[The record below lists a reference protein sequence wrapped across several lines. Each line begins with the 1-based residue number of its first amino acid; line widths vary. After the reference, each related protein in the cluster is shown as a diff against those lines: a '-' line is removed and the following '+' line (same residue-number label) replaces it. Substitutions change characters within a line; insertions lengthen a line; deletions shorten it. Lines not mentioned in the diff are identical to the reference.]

1 MNKCVKIEIKNCNE
15 VVKKENDYKKTLDYR
30 KILGDLRY
38 QSWLA
43 CNKAITYYYMF
54 DVEKTEFK
62 KINGISI
69 NEREKFGKSHMTWVE
84 DHMKQIMNT
93 HNTGNVSQTNQFVS
107 KRFKDDIKKGVFKGQ
122 VSLSNFKQSIPIF
135 LANKNYKININ
146 QKGFEVKCSLFNNL
160 YMKENDIK
168 QVNFTIESLGSSQ
181 KSILNKIVSG
191 IL

>member
-62 KINGISI
+62 KINFLKEGKYKCLI
-69 NEREKFGKSHMTWVE
+69 NL
-84 DHMKQIMNT
+84 I
-93 HNTGNVSQTNQFVS
+93 
-107 KRFKDDIKKGVFKGQ
+107 
-122 VSLSNFKQSIPIF
+122 
-135 LANKNYKININ
+135 
-146 QKGFEVKCSLFNNL
+146 
-160 YMKENDIK
+160 
-168 QVNFTIESLGSSQ
+168 
-181 KSILNKIVSG
+181 
-191 IL
+191 